1 MERAGKRIKILYP
14 KFITT
19 PKNAV
24 FSGFLGHS
32 LFRLMG
38 RVYIYPKSEKEKH
51 LQNLE
56 RDMV

>member
-1 MERAGKRIKILYP
+1 MDRAGKRIKILYP

-51 LQNLE
+51 L
-56 RDMV
+56 